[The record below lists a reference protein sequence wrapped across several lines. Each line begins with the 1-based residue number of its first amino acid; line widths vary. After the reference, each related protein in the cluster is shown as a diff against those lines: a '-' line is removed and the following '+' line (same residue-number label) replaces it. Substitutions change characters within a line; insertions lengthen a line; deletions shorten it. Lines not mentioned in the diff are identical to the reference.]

1 MLNDLRAIYTALLP
15 HKAIL
20 DELSITESSNG
31 STVLRVNNV
40 YLSDTP
46 TKTIRSEGSSVI
58 VHWDEVELNICY
70 KDISSSVV
78 EYSAINI
85 YTNGTFIGEILL

>member
-1 MLNDLRAIYTALLP
+1 MLTDLRSIYTGLLP
-15 HKAIL
+15 HRAIL

-46 TKTIRSEGSSVI
+46 TKTIRSEGSSVV

-70 KDISSSVV
+70 EDVSSSVV

-85 YTNGTFIGEILL
+85 YTNNTFIGEILL

>member
-1 MLNDLRAIYTALLP
+1 MLNDLRTIYTALLP
-15 HKAIL
+15 HKTIL

-31 STVLRVNNV
+31 STVLRVNNA

-46 TKTIRSEGSSVI
+46 TKTIRSEGSSVV

-70 KDISSSVV
+70 EDVSSSVI

-85 YTNGTFIGEILL
+85 YANNTVIGEILL

>member
-1 MLNDLRAIYTALLP
+1 MLNDLRAIYVALLP
-15 HKAIL
+15 HRAIL

-46 TKTIRSEGSSVI
+46 TKTIRSEGSSVV

-70 KDISSSVV
+70 KDASSSVV

-85 YTNGTFIGEILL
+85 YANDTFIGEILI

>member
-1 MLNDLRAIYTALLP
+1 MLNDLRAIYVALLP
-15 HKAIL
+15 HKTIL

-31 STVLRVNNV
+31 NTILRVNNV

-46 TKTIRSEGSSVI
+46 TKTIRSEGSSVV

-70 KDISSSVV
+70 EDVSSSVV

-85 YTNGTFIGEILL
+85 YTNNTFIGEILL

>member
-20 DELSITESSNG
+20 DELSITEASDG
-31 STVLRVNNV
+31 STTLKVNNV
-40 YLSDTP
+40 YLNDTP
-46 TKTIRSEGSSVI
+46 TKTIRSEGSSVV

-70 KDISSSVV
+70 EDVSSSVV

-85 YTNGTFIGEILL
+85 YVNNTFIGEILL

>member
-1 MLNDLRAIYTALLP
+1 MLNDLRAIYVALLP
-15 HKAIL
+15 HKTIL
-20 DELSITESSNG
+20 DELSITESSKG

-46 TKTIRSEGSSVI
+46 TKTIRSEGSSVV

-70 KDISSSVV
+70 EDVSSSVV

-85 YTNGTFIGEILL
+85 YASNTVIGEILL

>member
-1 MLNDLRAIYTALLP
+1 MLNDLKAIYVALLP
-15 HKAIL
+15 HKTIL

-31 STVLRVNNV
+31 STILRVNNV

-46 TKTIRSEGSSVI
+46 TKTIRSEGSSVV

-70 KDISSSVV
+70 EDVSSSVV

-85 YTNGTFIGEILL
+85 YASDTFIGEILL

>member
-1 MLNDLRAIYTALLP
+1 MLNDLRAIYVALLP

-20 DELSITESSNG
+20 DELSITESANG
-31 STVLRVNNV
+31 GMVLKINNV

-46 TKTIRSEGSSVI
+46 AKTIRSEGSSVV
-58 VHWDEVELNICY
+58 VHWDEIEINIGY
-70 KDISSSVV
+70 EDVSSSVV

-85 YTNGTFIGEILL
+85 YANGTFIGEILL

>member
-1 MLNDLRAIYTALLP
+1 MLNDLRAIYAALLP

-20 DELSITESSNG
+20 DKLSITESSDG

-40 YLSDTP
+40 YLSNTP
-46 TKTIRSEGSSVI
+46 TKTIRSENSSVI
-58 VHWDEVELNICY
+58 IHWDEVELNICY
-70 KDISSSVV
+70 EDVSSSVV

-85 YTNGTFIGEILL
+85 YVNGSFIGEILL

>member
-15 HKAIL
+15 HKTIL

-46 TKTIRSEGSSVI
+46 TKTIRSEGSSVV

-70 KDISSSVV
+70 EDVSSSVV

-85 YTNGTFIGEILL
+85 YKDNNLIGEILL

>member
-1 MLNDLRAIYTALLP
+1 MLNDLKAIYVALLP

-20 DELSITESSNG
+20 DELSIAESANG
-31 STVLRVNNV
+31 STVLRVNDV

-58 VHWDEVELNICY
+58 IHWDEVELNICY
-70 KDISSSVV
+70 EDVSSSVV

-85 YTNGTFIGEILL
+85 YANDTFIGEILL

>member
-1 MLNDLRAIYTALLP
+1 MLNNLRAIYTALLP

-20 DELSITESSNG
+20 DELSITELSNG
-31 STVLRVNNV
+31 SMILRVNNV

-46 TKTIRSEGSSVI
+46 TKTIRSEGSSVV

-70 KDISSSVV
+70 KDVSSSIV

-85 YTNGTFIGEILL
+85 YVNGTFIGEILL

>member
-20 DELSITESSNG
+20 DELSITESSNSG
-31 STVLRVNNV
+31 MVLRVNNV

-46 TKTIRSEGSSVI
+46 TKTIRSENSPVVI
-58 VHWDEVELNICY
+58 HWDEVDLNICY
-70 KDISSSVV
+70 EDVSSSVV
-78 EYSAINI
+78 AYSAIDI
-85 YTNGTFIGEILL
+85 YANNTFIGEILL

>member
-1 MLNDLRAIYTALLP
+1 MLNDLRAIYAALLP
-15 HKAIL
+15 HKTLL

-58 VHWDEVELNICY
+58 VRWDEVELNICY
-70 KDISSSVV
+70 KDVSSSVV

>member
-1 MLNDLRAIYTALLP
+1 MLNDPRAIYVALLP

-20 DELSITESSNG
+20 DELSITESSDG

-46 TKTIRSEGSSVI
+46 TKTIRSEGSSVVI
-58 VHWDEVELNICY
+58 HWDEVDLNITY
-70 KDISSSVV
+70 EDVSSSVV
-78 EYSAINI
+78 NYSAINI
-85 YTNGTFIGEILL
+85 YANDIFIGEILL

>member
-15 HKAIL
+15 HKTIL
-20 DELSITESSNG
+20 DELSITESANSG
-31 STVLRVNNV
+31 MVLRVNNV

-46 TKTIRSEGSSVI
+46 TKTIRSEGNSVV

-70 KDISSSVV
+70 EDVSSSVV
-78 EYSAINI
+78 NYSAINI
-85 YTNGTFIGEILL
+85 YANDTFIGEILL

>member
-15 HKAIL
+15 HKTIL

-46 TKTIRSEGSSVI
+46 TKTIRSEGSSVV

-70 KDISSSVV
+70 EDVSSSVV
-78 EYSAINI
+78 NYSAINI
-85 YTNGTFIGEILL
+85 YVNNSFIGEILL